1 MAIRWMICW
10 ADSWEAEDSRI
21 VVSDQQQSSKV
32 RSGGLF
38 LSAGFKL
45 FNFFFVSFKRI
56 ISFPVIE
63 IIIVLMRMAEL
74 RNQLTETDMK
84 RNITKIL
91 LASAFFA
98 SILLGGSSCATDDTL
113 SELEVRRMIEQALQE
128 NNANLEFTQWEIVNI
143 QANQGDWEWDDQE
156 RRYEAIY
163 SLPELTEFI
172 YENGAVLGYLFLGQQ
187 GVNEVQKMLPFVHTY
202 YGTDTEGNITET
214 FTETISYDVMYQSG
228 GNSDVAFFI
237 QASDVYED
245 ANAPQAYNFRLVLI
259 W

>member
-1 MAIRWMICW
+1 MVPFLGHR
-10 ADSWEAEDSRI
+10 EK
-21 VVSDQQQSSKV
+21 QQIHASYN
-32 RSGGLF
+32 L
-38 LSAGFKL
+38 
-45 FNFFFVSFKRI
+45 NH
-56 ISFPVIE
+56 
-63 IIIVLMRMAEL
+63 
-74 RNQLTETDMK
+74 NLTETDMK

-91 LASAFFA
+91 LASAIFA
-98 SILLGGSSCATDDTL
+98 SILLGGYSCATDDTL

-143 QANQGDWEWDDQE
+143 QVNQNHWEWDDQE

-172 YENGAVLGYLFLGQQ
+172 YESGAVLGYLFLGQQ
-187 GVNEVQKMLPFVHTY
+187 GVNEVQKMLPYVHTY
-202 YGTDTEGNITET
+202 YSTDTGGNITET

-237 QASDVYED
+237 QASNVFKDT
-245 ANAPQAYNFRLVLI
+245 NAPQTYNFRLVLI